1 MTSFSR
7 ACIRIG
13 ASMLVAGAASGAL
26 SACGADQATA
36 GPSFEGGIDGGV
48 GVPSRQ
54 PCRVTANCDA
64 RNEVCVRTGGVELG
78 ECVPPSG
85 TCDPEAPIEGQCYP
99 DARCDLSVRRP
110 DGQGSCSFQSPARAV
125 FPAVDV
131 RILLD
136 APRAETELFPT
147 SGFSFQWQPLRGV
160 AGAVT
165 VAMVTRAP
173 PTFDPLSGRIT
184 NRGDV
189 VWAWSTAEAGNTAG
203 DTRAVDGTVPVRFG
217 HAGVAR
223 DGSFGP
229 PWGRD
234 SMPAGAYWWFVYA
247 IRQGEVVATS
257 VAQGFVVGAAPA
269 RPVSCD
275 PAVGASACVGPG
287 ELPELF
293 ECYQSQCRRRCA
305 SDLDCR
311 VEGTVCRFDATVIA
325 GAGVRRGAFCA
336 TVQNPMTGDAGAAG
350 DGPR

>member
-1 MTSFSR
+1 MTSLSR
-7 ACIRIG
+7 VWIRLG
-13 ASMLVAGAASGAL
+13 ASLLVVGAAAGVLHACSDSDAATGLLETPDAGAV
-26 SACGADQATA
+26 T
-36 GPSFEGGIDGGV
+36 
-48 GVPSRQ
+48 PSRQ
-54 PCRVTANCDA
+54 PCRVTANCEA
-64 RNEVCVRTGGVELG
+64 RNEVCVRTGAAEQGM
-78 ECVPPSG
+78 CVPPTG
-85 TCDPEAPIEGQCYP
+85 TCDPEATIEGQCYP
-99 DARCDLSVRRP
+99 DARCDVSARRP

-125 FPAVDV
+125 FPAVEA

-136 APRAETELFPT
+136 APRPESELFPT

-173 PTFDPLSGRIT
+173 PTFDPASGRIS

-189 VWAWSTAEAGNTAG
+189 VWAWSTAETGNTAE

-217 HAGVAR
+217 RAGLGR

-229 PWGRD
+229 AWGRD
-234 SMPAGAYWWFVYA
+234 SLDAGAYWWFVYA
-247 IRQGEVVATS
+247 IVRGEVVATS
-257 VAQGFVVGAAPA
+257 VAQSFVVGAAPA

-275 PAVGASACVGPG
+275 PDAGAGACVGPG

-311 VEGTVCRFDATVIA
+311 AAGTSCRFEDTVIA
-325 GAGVRRGAFCA
+325 SAGVRRGAFCA
-336 TVQNPMTGDAGAAG
+336 TVANPMTGDAGATG